1 MVCEAHLGGFRDGRG
16 VWPVVFDAEQ
26 CPVKERI
33 GMAKGHIL
41 IVDDEASILRALKG
55 ILADE
60 GFQVIHASDGE
71 AALKLIQE
79 QPFDL
84 VLLDIWMPGMDGIQ
98 TLRRMKAMQ
107 SGLCVIVMSGHGN
120 IETAVKATRLGAFDY
135 LEKPLSLDSVLSSVN
150 AAFDHLWKTRDH
162 HWVEVVR
169 TPGEPLIGVSR
180 PLQALRTHIDAVAQ
194 QSSPLMILGEPG
206 SGKEFLARLIHQ
218 RQHHRRPFVRLYC
231 AALSEEELEQVF
243 AGDDNLAALLR
254 GMDDGDSGDDV
265 EAGTLYLDGLE
276 RLSAAALQT
285 FSRLMEAH
293 GQHPGRGGKL
303 PRMRITAAALPTAFQ
318 EGGVSTLPPQ
328 LQRLFRPSTLSTIPL
343 RNRVEDI
350 ALLAEY
356 FLRRSA
362 RKYGSPPKELHAE
375 ALQRLMAYDW
385 PGNVQELKATL
396 ERAVLTAPRG
406 IIGLEHLPAH
416 ITDEASGQGRT
427 VSRAEYASLKEAR
440 RAWERQY
447 LVEQLRKYQWNA
459 AHAAHALRMNER
471 SLQRRLQALG
481 IRGTETSTRPTL
493 PQRTLKRSVVIY
505 GQGLQSGDKTGM
517 ILSPLPPNSGVL
529 FSDIATGETIP
540 AEAAYVESTGYA
552 TTLRRGLVTAR
563 TVEHIMAVLHMYRL
577 TNVLVK
583 IGGEVPFMDGSA
595 RDFCQ
600 LVEEAG
606 TEAQAAEAP
615 ILQIRERHVWGPEG
629 ADQKHFIL
637 EPAAQLT
644 ITYHLQYPPPIGRQ
658 EYTFAYESPE
668 HFKATIAPARTFGFV
683 KEIGQLHAL
692 GMANGGRLTNV
703 ILVDDSRIIN
713 TELRFADEFVRH
725 KVLDLIGD
733 LYLTGRVVQG
743 KITAY
748 LTGHTENLD
757 LVKFLLTIAGE
768 T

>member
-1 MVCEAHLGGFRDGRG
+1 
-16 VWPVVFDAEQ
+16 
-26 CPVKERI
+26 
-33 GMAKGHIL
+33 MAKGHIL
-41 IVDDEASILRALKG
+41 IVDDEASILRALEG

-60 GFQVIHASDGE
+60 GFQVVHASDGE

-79 QPFDL
+79 QTFDL
-84 VLLDIWMPGMDGIQ
+84 VLLDIWMPGMDGVQ

-135 LEKPLSLDSVLSSVN
+135 LEKPLSLDGVLSSVN

-169 TPGEPLIGVSR
+169 PSVGPLIGVSR
-180 PLQALRTHIDAVAQ
+180 PLQALRTQIDAVAQ
-194 QSSPLMILGEPG
+194 QVMPLMILGEPG
-206 SGKEFLARLIHQ
+206 SGKEFVARLIHQ

-231 AALSEEELEQVF
+231 AAVSEEELELVF
-243 AGDDNLAALLR
+243 AGGDSLSALLR
-254 GMDDGDSGDDV
+254 GADDGDVGDDI

-276 RLSAAALQT
+276 RLSAAALHT
-285 FSRLMEAH
+285 FTNLMEAH
-293 GQHPGRGGKL
+293 GQEIGRGRTL
-303 PRMRITAAALPTAFQ
+303 PRMRIIAAALPSAFQ
-318 EGGVSTLPPQ
+318 EAGVSTLPLE
-328 LQRLFRPSTLSTIPL
+328 LQRMFRPSTLITVPL
-343 RNRVEDI
+343 RGRIEDI

-362 RKYGSPPKELHAE
+362 RKYGSIPKELHAE
-375 ALQRLMAYDW
+375 ALQMLMAYDW
-385 PGNVQELKATL
+385 PGNVKELKAAL
-396 ERAVLTAPRG
+396 ERAVLTTPRG
-406 IIGLEHLPAH
+406 VIGVEHLPQH
-416 ITDEASGQGRT
+416 FTDQASSPGRSI
-427 VSRAEYASLKEAR
+427 SRAEYTSLKEAR

-447 LVEQLRKYQWNA
+447 LVEQLRKYRWDA
-459 AHAAHALRMNER
+459 AHAAQALQMNER
-471 SLQRRLQALG
+471 SLRRRLHALG
-481 IRGTETSTRPTL
+481 IRGTETSNRPAL
-493 PQRTLKRSVVIY
+493 PQRTLRRSVVIY

-529 FSDIATGETIP
+529 FGDIASAETIP

-563 TVEHIMAVLHMYRL
+563 TVEHIMAVLHMYRI

-595 RDFCQ
+595 RDFCH
-600 LVEEAG
+600 LIEEAG

-615 ILQIRERHVWGPEG
+615 ILRIRERHVWGPEE

-637 EPAAQLT
+637 EPASQLT

-658 EYTFAYESPE
+658 EYTFTYESPE
-668 HFKATIAPARTFGFV
+668 HFKETIAPARTFGFV
-683 KEIGQLHAL
+683 KEIEQLHAL

-703 ILVDDSRIIN
+703 ILVDESRIIN

-733 LYLTGRVVQG
+733 LYLTGRFVQG

-748 LTGHTENLD
+748 LTGHTENLE
-757 LVKFLLTIAGE
+757 LVKFLLTLAEE